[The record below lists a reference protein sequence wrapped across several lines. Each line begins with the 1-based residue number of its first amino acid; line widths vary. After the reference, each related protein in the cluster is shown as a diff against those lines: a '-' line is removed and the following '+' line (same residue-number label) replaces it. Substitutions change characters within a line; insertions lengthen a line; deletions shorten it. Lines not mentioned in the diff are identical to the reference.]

1 MPVMVGNARD
11 GRECPRWSGVLR
23 HFRLLIKNASTQNS
37 PKRGAGNRRDGANR
51 MCGCG
56 VIDADAAFDGA
67 QLASLDPL
75 EDVDLARA
83 VPERCDRLEI
93 PAVKMSTLRGAG
105 RADARRSGFT

>member
-1 MPVMVGNARD
+1 VWLWIRAAIPPIVV
-11 GRECPRWSGVLR
+11 VL
-23 HFRLLIKNASTQNS
+23 LGS
-37 PKRGAGNRRDGANR
+37 RGG
-51 MCGCG
+51 
-56 VIDADAAFDGA
+56 IDADAAFDGA

>member
-1 MPVMVGNARD
+1 VWLWIRAAIPPIVV
-11 GRECPRWSGVLR
+11 VLLGSR
-23 HFRLLIKNASTQNS
+23 
-37 PKRGAGNRRDGANR
+37 
-51 MCGCG
+51 G